1 MNLTRALNQQYA
13 DLAESL
19 NSATEKKTNK
29 IRFMLR
35 DTDITWRIRNGDIGQ
50 FESLFRSSYV
60 SLVRYAKT
68 LIKDHDTAEE
78 IVQDL
83 FFRLWQDKEKLNI
96 ESSLNGYLFRS
107 VHNKCLHYIEH
118 NRVIERHAEE
128 MSYSQ
133 SESQESPSDILNYK
147 ELQEKIA
154 SILERLP
161 ERCGK
166 IFTMSRFEGLKYSE
180 IADKLSVS
188 IKTVEA
194 NMGRALKEFR
204 KELTQ

>member
-1 MNLTRALNQQYA
+1 MT
-13 DLAESL
+13 
-19 NSATEKKTNK
+19 
-29 IRFMLR
+29 R
-35 DTDITWRIRNGDIGQ
+35 DTEIIGRIRQGDIGQ

-107 VHNKCLHYIEH
+107 VHNKCLHFIEH
-118 NRVIERHAEE
+118 NRVVDRYTEE
-128 MSYSQ
+128 MSHRQ
-133 SESQESPSDILNYK
+133 PEKQESPSDILQYR
-147 ELQEKIA
+147 ELQARIA
-154 SILERLP
+154 KILERLP
-161 ERCGK
+161 ERCGQ
-166 IFTMSRFEGLKYSE
+166 IFYMSRFEGLKYSE
-180 IADKLSVS
+180 IAEKLSVS
-188 IKTVEA
+188 VKTVES

-204 KELTQ
+204 KELTEQ